1 MENNIKEYESIRI
14 KLKDFLE
21 YQFSI
26 EIGEL
31 NDDQSMDD
39 FGIDADDIYELIIK
53 LSKEFDF
60 DLSSFNKEKY
70 INDEPNF
77 LTSVYSI
84 INLIFKT
91 DYGEKYVEPITI
103 EMLILSI
110 LNGRWVEYR

>member
-1 MENNIKEYESIRI
+1 MKNINIKEYENIRI
-14 KLKDFLE
+14 KLKKFLE

-26 EIGEL
+26 KIKEL
-31 NDDQSMDD
+31 HDSQTIDD

-70 INDEPNF
+70 INDEPNLF
-77 LTSVYSI
+77 TSLYSI
-84 INLIFKT
+84 INVIFKT
-91 DYGEKYVEPITI
+91 DYGEKYVEPITM

-110 LNGRWVEYR
+110 LNGRWMG